1 VRRPTWRRKLDQS
14 SDEGSALIICLFL
27 MAVAGFF
34 ILPVMT
40 YTMTVLKSNVVVR
53 DKATRSEAVR
63 GGLRVALSD
72 PTKLYA
78 ACKGAGPTVAVDLAA
93 PPSLNTNLPSL
104 STQCFKVKDQSQFGT
119 DLQRWALTT
128 TQTGSQLVIPVADP
142 IDGTI
147 NTSWCTSK
155 LDTPPVPCGKS
166 YPDNGSAT
174 TNAWWQPGVASS
186 TSTANQIFVPFL
198 PANDR
203 DLQPATGFNMPS
215 WNPGGACNVFFP
227 GTYPDDVTISGPTK
241 AYFVSGIYY
250 FEKTLRITGGATVV
264 VGTGATPG
272 CVDSDSTAAFYAEV
286 SPGVYPNKNQLDGA
300 SGVGGTFVFGDNG
313 RLVIDDTASG
323 SAINF
328 TMNRRVQ
335 QVGKP
340 EEVMNDVSILSVNG
354 VSPGAATTTTDLD
367 IPLQLSV
374 PASKVLGTTSEPRE
388 HGYVA
393 SLLVS
398 TLTPPVSCAP
408 PAAFAVTCPIVDIKF
423 GTTRT
428 VNVKIPGYVAVPQ
441 GSLSL
446 VTATGM
452 GTGKSITF
460 GGGLLTAQIAVSPV
474 LPSYLQMGVLN
485 PIVQK
490 TFKIVTTTTSGIP
503 KLTATSLVQ
512 VNETGGYSINSMVVQ
527 QG

>member
-1 VRRPTWRRKLDQS
+1 MKRKLDQS

-63 GGLRVALSD
+63 GGLRVALAD

-78 ACKGAGPTVAVDLAA
+78 ACKGAGPTVAVDLAP
-93 PPSLNTNLPSL
+93 PPSQNSKLPSL
-104 STQCFKVKDQSQFGT
+104 STQCFKVGENKQFGN
-119 DLQRWALTT
+119 DLRWALTT
-128 TQTGSQLVIPVADP
+128 TQTGSQLMIPPPDP
-142 IDGTI
+142 DTTI
-147 NTSWCTSK
+147 STLWCTSK
-155 LDTPPVPCGKS
+155 LNLPPLQPVPCGTA
-166 YPDNGSAT
+166 YPGNGSAT
-174 TNAWWQPGVASS
+174 TNAWWQPGVAST

-203 DLQPATGFNMPS
+203 DIQPATGFNMPS
-215 WNPGGACNVFFP
+215 WNPGGACKVYFP

-241 AYFVSGIYY
+241 TYFVSGIYY

-300 SGVGGTFVFGDNG
+300 SGVGGTFVFGESG
-313 RLVIDDTASG
+313 RLVIDDAAAG

-354 VSPGAATTTTDLD
+354 VSPGAATVTTDLD
-367 IPLQLSV
+367 IPLQLNV

-398 TLTPPVSCAP
+398 TLTSPVSCAP
-408 PAAFAVTCPIVDIKF
+408 PATFSITCPIVDVNF

-428 VNVKIPGYVAVPQ
+428 VNVNIPGYVAVPQ

-446 VTATGM
+446 VIAAGM
-452 GTGKSITF
+452 GTGKSISF
-460 GGGLLTAQIAVSPV
+460 GGGVLAAQVAVSPV
-474 LPSYLQMGVLN
+474 LPAALQIGVLN

-490 TFKIVTTTTSGIP
+490 TFKIVTTTTSGTP
-503 KLTATSLVQ
+503 RLTSTSLVQ